1 MDLEQKEFYQKIGL
15 NKRKYKI
22 LPQGVHMNTVDKG
35 KIEEYTIRFEDL
47 GSTLHFV
54 SNKTAAMYVGVIIF
68 TLLQIVG
75 LILSLIDGEVAIMR
89 PLFIFSV
96 TGCVI
101 GLYFMP
107 RLLNNGKVYIIY
119 GKKNLMLYS
128 NIPSR
133 IEVENFI
140 SDILEAKKE
149 FYLTPTEISSLA
161 IFNVFSDNS
170 VEFYDMWYVTKD
182 DMPLLR
188 FFHTLNEFDRWLE
201 EESKRILDEELNNQ
215 S

>member
-1 MDLEQKEFYQKIGL
+1 MDLEQKEFHQKIGL

-22 LPQGVHMNTVDKG
+22 LPQGVYMNTVDKG

-54 SNKTAAMYVGVIIF
+54 SNKTVGMYFLVIICI
-68 TLLQIVG
+68 LLHTVG

-96 TGCVI
+96 TGCLI

-107 RLLNNGKVYIIY
+107 RLLNNGKVYIID
-119 GKKNLMLYS
+119 GKKHLMLYS

-133 IEVENFI
+133 VDVENFI
-140 SDILEAKKE
+140 ADILKAKKE
-149 FYLTPTEISSLA
+149 FYLKRYFYSSLGE
-161 IFNVFSDNS
+161 NDQFSQLN
-170 VEFYDMWYVTKD
+170 
-182 DMPLLR
+182 
-188 FFHTLNEFDRWLE
+188 TLRWLLHNHIISVDDFE
-201 EESKRILDEELNNQ
+201 NLKREHKIIDLNQ
-215 S
+215 SQITGFCIGNDD